1 MTGARR
7 GRATATLAFDH
18 IGSFADTTEDGNL
31 YISIGVK
38 AATRDAAGG
47 VGSVSVADNPT
58 TNPFRPALDPASLE
72 ARPFAGSPGGELAAT
87 DRH

>member
-1 MTGARR
+1 MELTLACRLPAWRCVDEIDVGKPLTGARR

-47 VGSVSVADNPT
+47 VGAVLT
-58 TNPFRPALDPASLE
+58 
-72 ARPFAGSPGGELAAT
+72 
-87 DRH
+87 

>member
-47 VGSVSVADNPT
+47 VGGVSVASDGVVNVPDLLT
-58 TNPFRPALDPASLE
+58 Q
-72 ARPFAGSPGGELAAT
+72 LAAWGPCQ
-87 DRH
+87 